1 MKTQTVYTDILSKI
15 AERNSIGI
23 EALYRQYS
31 KQFLGYVRT
40 QWKFDEDA
48 AWEVIYQTLE
58 ALVLKLPSYTFN
70 SQVEF
75 DRLVF
80 KFFLNFVRQHY
91 RKHQSKRD
99 IQWISLNDSQGSN
112 DFEFDEKDNDIFI
125 ETVHEFCNSD
135 ELMNPNLEKLDQCLE
150 QLNTIDRELLLLR
163 TRDYSYEQIAKMLKI
178 ENNQL
183 NVKYLRAKQKLI
195 KLFNQLP

>member
-1 MKTQTVYTDILSKI
+1 MKTKTVYTDILSKI
-15 AERNSIGI
+15 AERNSSGI
-23 EALYRQYS
+23 EALYMQYS
-31 KQFLGYVRT
+31 KQFRGYVMT

-80 KFFLNFVRQHY
+80 KFFLNFVRQYY
-91 RKHQSKRD
+91 RKHQSKRE
-99 IQWISLNDSQGSN
+99 IQWVSLNDSQGSN
-112 DFEFDEKDNDIFI
+112 NIEFDEKDNDTFI
-125 ETVHEFCNSD
+125 NTVEEFYDSD
-135 ELMNPNLEKLDQCLE
+135 EIVSPNLEKLDKCLE

-163 TRDYSYEQIAKMLKI
+163 AREYSYEQIAKMLEI

>member
-15 AERNSIGI
+15 AERNSSGI

-48 AWEVIYQTLE
+48 AWDVIYQTLE

-91 RKHQSKRD
+91 RKHQSKRE
-99 IQWISLNDSQGSN
+99 IQWVSLNDSQGSN

-125 ETVHEFCNSD
+125 ETVHEFCDSD
-135 ELMNPNLEKLDQCLE
+135 EVMNPNLEKLEQCLE

>member
-1 MKTQTVYTDILSKI
+1 MKTKTVYTDILSKI
-15 AERNSIGI
+15 AERNSSGI
-23 EALYRQYS
+23 EALYMQYS
-31 KQFLGYVRT
+31 KQFRGYVMT
-40 QWKFDEDA
+40 QWKFDEDS

-70 SQVEF
+70 SQAEF

-91 RKHQSKRD
+91 RKYQSKRE
-99 IQWISLNDSQGSN
+99 IQWVSLNDSQGSN
-112 DFEFDEKDNDIFI
+112 NFEFDEKDNHIFI
-125 ETVHEFCNSD
+125 DTVNEFYNSD
-135 ELMNPNLEKLDQCLE
+135 EVMNPNLEKLDKCLE
-150 QLNTIDRELLLLR
+150 QLNSIDKELLLLR
-163 TRDYSYEQIAKMLKI
+163 AREYTYEQIAKMLEI

>member
-15 AERNSIGI
+15 AERNSSGI

-48 AWEVIYQTLE
+48 AWDVIYQTLE

-80 KFFLNFVRQHY
+80 KFFLNFVRQYY
-91 RKHQSKRD
+91 RKHQSKRE
-99 IQWISLNDSQGSN
+99 IQWVSLNDSQGSN

-125 ETVHEFCNSD
+125 ETVHEFCDSD
-135 ELMNPNLEKLDQCLE
+135 EVMNPNLEKLEQCLE